1 MMGSVLLTEDTLESL
16 LTLFPVKTGQEDIYM
31 QARKRALPEPDHTAA
46 LISEVQPPELRNYF
60 LLKPPSLSYFVLTAE
75 LIQGTCMQGGLGN

>member
-1 MMGSVLLTEDTLESL
+1 MGLVLLTEETLEIL
-16 LTLFPVKTGQEDIYM
+16 LTLFPVKTEQEGIYM
-31 QARKRALPEPDHTAA
+31 QARKRVLPELDHTTT

-60 LLKPPSLSYFVLTAE
+60 LLKPPSLSYFVMTAE